1 MVERGNERVA
11 WFNGEF
17 MPESQVKIPFRD
29 LSWVYGDGC
38 FDMTRSFNH
47 NLFKVK
53 EHVDRLYRSL
63 KYLRIDP
70 GFGPERMTALT
81 EELFARNR
89 HLLGP
94 DDDYWIGQRISRG
107 VKDVPGDNLTYH
119 GPNVVLECAPLP
131 LTQRAKLFKEGIRVV
146 VPSHRRTPPESL
158 TPRAKTHNYL
168 NMIVANQEVQSAD
181 PEAWAVLLDVN
192 GNLAEGMGSNI
203 FTVRDGA
210 LLTPREKFV
219 LPGVSRQTVIDLA
232 RQEGIPVAEA
242 DIDLYD
248 SYTAD
253 EMFLT
258 STSLCICPVTK
269 INGVDVGPKGQVWG
283 PVTKRLAEAYS
294 QFVGYDFVG
303 QYLKRYQEGMQARA
317 F

>member
-107 VKDVPGDNLTYH
+107 VKDVPGDNLSYH

-131 LTQRAKLFKEGIRVV
+131 LVQRAKLFVEGIRVV

-181 PEAWAVLLDVN
+181 PEAWAVLLDIN

-232 RQEGIPVAEA
+232 RAEGIPVAEA

-258 STSLCICPVTK
+258 STSLCICPVTR
-269 INGVDVGPKGQVWG
+269 INGVDIGPKGQVWG
-283 PVTKRLAEAYS
+283 PVTTRLAEAYS
-294 QFVGYDFVG
+294 RFVGYDFVG